1 MKKEK
6 ANAPAQ
12 KQSVND
18 FAHRLTIQLTEQHYV
33 DYAMTHSQDQIQ
45 KGRKRAIVVQCC
57 SQYWDWL
64 PSIKAPSPKAGWRTS
79 T

>member
-6 ANAPAQ
+6 ANGSAQ
-12 KQSVND
+12 KQSIND

-45 KGRKRAIVVQCC
+45 KGRQTCHFVGGAVHNTGIGCH
-57 SQYWDWL
+57 L
-64 PSIKAPSPKAGWRTS
+64 
-79 T
+79 

>member
-45 KGRKRAIVVQCC
+45 KGRK
-57 SQYWDWL
+57 QYWDWL
-64 PSIKAPSPKAGWRTS
+64 PSIKAPLPKAGWRTS

>member
-1 MKKEK
+1 MKREK
-6 ANAPAQ
+6 Q
-12 KQSVND
+12 MRRHKKQSVND

-45 KGRKRAIVVQCC
+45 KGANVPFCGQCC